1 MTTSPIV
8 EPPSDEQTG
17 LFAYQVATQMS
28 GAVTAAMIHLGDKL
42 GLYQALATAEQP
54 LTSEELADAAGLVE
68 RWVREWV
75 YNQAAAGLVRH
86 EDDRFSLSAE
96 AVAVL
101 VDEQHD
107 MCLIGMFHQLPQD
120 LRRVEVLPESF
131 RTGTGHDYD
140 DHGPEAAIGMER
152 SFEPWMRAHLLAD
165 VIPLLDEVESR
176 LRAGARA
183 ADVGCGAGG
192 AVLQLAAAFPNSSFA
207 GYDISRYAL
216 ARACERLAERG
227 LSNAEFHDPHEAPLP
242 DDGSLELITTFD
254 CLHDMTDPA
263 GMMATIR
270 RALDADGTWLL
281 VDIKAY
287 DSLSENLEH
296 NPMAAMMYGTS
307 VITCLASSLSEPGG
321 AGLGTLG
328 LSAERAETM
337 AGDAGFTRF
346 RRLDIDHPI
355 NAFYEIR
362 P

>member
-42 GLYQALATAEQP
+42 GLYQALASAEQP
-54 LTSEELADAAGLVE
+54 LTSQELADAAGLVE

-140 DHGPEAAIGMER
+140 DHG
-152 SFEPWMRAHLLAD
+152 
-165 VIPLLDEVESR
+165 
-176 LRAGARA
+176 
-183 ADVGCGAGG
+183 
-192 AVLQLAAAFPNSSFA
+192 
-207 GYDISRYAL
+207 
-216 ARACERLAERG
+216 
-227 LSNAEFHDPHEAPLP
+227 
-242 DDGSLELITTFD
+242 
-254 CLHDMTDPA
+254 
-263 GMMATIR
+263 
-270 RALDADGTWLL
+270 
-281 VDIKAY
+281 
-287 DSLSENLEH
+287 
-296 NPMAAMMYGTS
+296 
-307 VITCLASSLSEPGG
+307 
-321 AGLGTLG
+321 
-328 LSAERAETM
+328 
-337 AGDAGFTRF
+337 
-346 RRLDIDHPI
+346 
-355 NAFYEIR
+355 
-362 P
+362 